1 MTKMAVQQEFWNWFN
16 RHEEELFAFEADQER
31 IFDQLATE
39 LQRVDRDF
47 FVISAGGIKRAFPS
61 VSALAL
67 AAPTLDRWRVMAFR
81 PRRSLSNVVEFRGK
95 HVDPRDVQFSLLDNG
110 KIAGIYLFIPGF
122 RDDDT
127 DFKQIGYLLLDEA
140 QGNTT
145 SKPD

>member
-31 IFDQLATE
+31 IFDQLATA
-39 LQRVDRDF
+39 LQRVDRDLTF
-47 FVISAGGIKRAFPS
+47 EFGPRAAIREFVISAGGIKRAFPS

-95 HVDPRDVQFSLLDNG
+95 HVEG
-110 KIAGIYLFIPGF
+110 TGF
-122 RDDDT
+122 LANCR
-127 DFKQIGYLLLDEA
+127 YLLHDRD
-140 QGNTT
+140 
-145 SKPD
+145 SKYCASFRGLIRLHTEQR